1 MISSQAG
8 VLNPIHSRGASL
20 EDDNS
25 VAKGQPKEKEQLG
38 ELFTQHIPAIFNL
51 IYRFTRDRMEAENL
65 TQDTLLRAW
74 NARERIDLTRP
85 LKPLLLQIAVNVCR
99 SWYAARKSR
108 SQWIHELD
116 RDDDVEWL
124 ADKND
129 DLLDHVAEAEL
140 VERLY
145 QAIDDLTPAHRV
157 VVTLYY
163 TEELSYEEIAQLLDL
178 PVNTV
183 RTQLHRAKA
192 RLRQRL
198 KESWTDT

>member
-1 MISSQAG
+1 MILSQAG
-8 VLNPIHSRGASL
+8 GFIPVHSRSVAP
-20 EDDNS
+20 EDDKF
-25 VAKGQPKEKEQLG
+25 VANEQPKEREQLG
-38 ELFTQHIPAIFNL
+38 ELLTQHMPAIFNL

-74 NARERIDLTRP
+74 NARGRIDLTRP
-85 LKPLLLQIAVNVCR
+85 LKPLLLQIAINVCR
-99 SWYAARKSR
+99 SWYAARKGR
-108 SQWIHELD
+108 AQWMNKLD
-116 RDDDVEWL
+116 QDDAEWL
-124 ADKND
+124 ADERD
-129 DLLDHVAEAEL
+129 DLLEHIAEAEL

-145 QAIDDLTPAHRV
+145 RAIDDLTPAHRI

-192 RLRQRL
+192 RLREQL
-198 KESWTDT
+198 NETWTDT